1 MISFKQYSIHEAQTT
16 AAFEMEKVIVAAA
29 GGPNYTP
36 KDKRIS
42 PDVGKKIVND
52 LKLSGKGVMP
62 ANIYDVTG
70 QWAQYFPNR
79 KVPGATKTP
88 KTDLIIGNKRISL
101 KTGKGAQLMSGGK
114 SEATAT
120 FYAACRTGNIPI
132 DGAIKTLEGYFKEM
146 MSTTMPDVKGN
157 AAELVKNKKSE
168 LINKTNEIHQRF
180 KKDLRTTFARNPKF
194 AYAFTYE
201 AMTGVQKFGGK
212 SPAAAQYFLVTP
224 WSGDPADIHDAFR
237 DKGYVKKIASQVV
250 PEARF
255 KSTSQRLRDPRTGA
269 TKKTGFYSIYSA
281 VGLGIKNM
289 TEQLESLE
297 GEILSEA
304 LFDKIRKIWSKF
316 KNYMKR
322 VWEQAKRWIGNNW
335 QRLIQFLGLEPVIMF
350 NNTPRW

>member
-168 LINKTNEIHQRF
+168 LINKTNEIHQKF

-194 AYAFTYE
+194 AYTFTYE

>member
-168 LINKTNEIHQRF
+168 LINKTNEIHQKF